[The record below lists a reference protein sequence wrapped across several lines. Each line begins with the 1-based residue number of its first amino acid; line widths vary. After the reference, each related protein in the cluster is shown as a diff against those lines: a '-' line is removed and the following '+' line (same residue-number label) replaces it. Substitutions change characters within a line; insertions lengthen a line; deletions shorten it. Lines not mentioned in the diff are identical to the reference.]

1 VVVKTPF
8 ISLAG
13 HGPLTE
19 RCRDAGIMMHFDVD
33 KVLAP
38 PLRRKIGYI

>member
-1 VVVKTPF
+1 MAKTLF
-8 ISLAG
+8 ISLTG
-13 HGPLTE
+13 HGPRE